1 MDKYFSPTYD
11 PRLDYTL
18 TDVTDPSTGLIAEG
32 AFDGWDRML
41 ETVRARKEDK
51 SSSNSNRATREGRE
65 EEREKSERRRERE
78 RRRAE
83 REERR
88 RKRKRRR
95 GGDAA
100 SDEDERDSHDG
111 ASDDD
116 GDRGS
121 YGTSRG
127 GGVMDVK
134 YVKRG
139 KAREWDLGK
148 ETPT

>member
-1 MDKYFSPTYD
+1 MDKYFDPTYD

-41 ETVRARKEDK
+41 ETVRTRKEDK
-51 SSSNSNRATREGRE
+51 SIRSTREGR

-95 GGDAA
+95 GEA
-100 SDEDERDSHDG
+100 SDEEDSHDG
-111 ASDDD
+111 ASDDE
-116 GDRGS
+116 GDRSS
-121 YGTSRG
+121 YGASRG

>member
-11 PRLDYTL
+11 PRFDYTL
-18 TDVTDPSTGLIAEG
+18 TDVTDPKTGLIADG

-51 SSSNSNRATREGRE
+51 SDRERRDRRE
-65 EEREKSERRRERE
+65 ERDKSERRKERE

-83 REERR
+83 RDERRR
-88 RKRKRRR
+88 RKRRRKSRGDDSDATASARASEPDVGSGRR
-95 GGDAA
+95 GG
-100 SDEDERDSHDG
+100 G
-111 ASDDD
+111 A
-116 GDRGS
+116 
-121 YGTSRG
+121 G
-127 GGVMDVK
+127 GIMDVE
-134 YVKRG
+134 YTKRG

>member
-51 SSSNSNRATREGRE
+51 SNSNRATREGRE
-65 EEREKSERRRERE
+65 EREKSERRKERE

-88 RKRKRRR
+88 RKRKRRK

-100 SDEDERDSHDG
+100 SDEEDSHDG
-111 ASDDD
+111 ASDND
-116 GDRGS
+116 GDRSS
-121 YGTSRG
+121 YGASRGG

>member
-11 PRLDYTL
+11 PRLDYSL

-41 ETVRARKEDK
+41 ETVKARKEDK
-51 SSSNSNRATREGRE
+51 KDK
-65 EEREKSERRRERE
+65 EERERAERRRERE

-88 RKRKRRR
+88 HRRKRRR
-95 GGDAA
+95 RAGSEGS
-100 SDEDERDSHDG
+100 SDGSG
-111 ASDDD
+111 SDDADEVGPRFD
-116 GDRGS
+116 G
-121 YGTSRG
+121 T
-127 GGVMDVK
+127 GGVMAVK
-134 YVKRG
+134 YAKPG
-139 KAREWDLGK
+139 KTREWDLGK

>member
-1 MDKYFSPTYD
+1 MDKYFDPTYD

-51 SSSNSNRATREGRE
+51 SMRATREGRE
-65 EEREKSERRRERE
+65 EREEKSERRRERE

-88 RKRKRRR
+88 RKRRRR
-95 GGDAA
+95 RGGGDAA
-100 SDEDERDSHDG
+100 SDDEEDSHDG
-111 ASDDD
+111 ASDEE
-116 GDRGS
+116 GDRSS
-121 YGTSRG
+121 YGGASRGG